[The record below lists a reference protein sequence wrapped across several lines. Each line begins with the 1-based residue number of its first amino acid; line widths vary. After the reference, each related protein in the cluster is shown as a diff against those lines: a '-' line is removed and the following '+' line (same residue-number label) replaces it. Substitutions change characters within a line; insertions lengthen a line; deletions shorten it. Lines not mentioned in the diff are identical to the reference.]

1 MLSIQILSTYQKIFS
16 NFVVFE
22 KFLLLQQTAKN
33 KQKCFLKYFF

>member
-16 NFVVFE
+16 YFVVFG

-33 KQKCFLKYFF
+33 KQKYFLKCFF